1 MPNRSKGGE
10 DIGMRFGVLT
20 GLAVA
25 AAMVA
30 APTGTASADSARVDV
45 VELFTS
51 QGCSSCPD
59 ADRILGELARE
70 PGVLALSFS
79 IDYWDYLGW
88 KDTLAQPDFTARQKA
103 YAHARGDRAV
113 YTPQAVVNGLAHA
126 VGSDR
131 KDIEGVIRATKGEL
145 GPKRVALEAGR
156 SGGDIVIRA
165 GAGKPPETGAAT
177 IWLVTYEDSRT
188 VEIKRGE
195 NRGRTNT
202 YHNVVRHIEP
212 VARWTGDAVAISV
225 PMPRGKGGKCAV
237 ILQEGSPDEPG
248 AILAAVRL

>member
-1 MPNRSKGGE
+1 
-10 DIGMRFGVLT
+10 MRFGVLT
-20 GLAVA
+20 RLAWA
-25 AAMVA
+25 AAILA
-30 APTGTASADSARVDV
+30 APVGVAYADTARVDV

-51 QGCSSCPD
+51 QGCSSCPE

-70 PGVLALSFS
+70 PGVLALSYS

-131 KDIEGVIRATKGEL
+131 SDIQGVIRSTKGEL
-145 GPKRVALEAGR
+145 GAKRVSLEVDR

-165 GAGKPPETGAAT
+165 GAGSRPANGAAT
-177 IWLVTYEDSRT
+177 IWFVTYEESRT

-202 YHNVVRHIEP
+202 YYNVVRHIAP
-212 VARWTGDAVAISV
+212 VGRWSGEAVSVSV

-237 ILQEGSPDEPG
+237 ILQEGSPGEPG
-248 AILAAVRL
+248 AILAAARL

>member
-1 MPNRSKGGE
+1 
-10 DIGMRFGVLT
+10 MRFGVLT
-20 GLAVA
+20 RLAWA
-25 AAMVA
+25 AAIVA
-30 APTGTASADSARVDV
+30 APVGVAYADTTRVDV

-51 QGCSSCPD
+51 QGCSSCPE
-59 ADRILGELARE
+59 ADRILGELASE

-131 KDIEGVIRATKGEL
+131 GDIQGVIRSTTGKLDA
-145 GPKRVALEAGR
+145 KRVSLEVAR
-156 SGGDIVIRA
+156 SGGDILIHA
-165 GAGKPPETGAAT
+165 GAGKRPAAGAAT
-177 IWLVTYEDSRT
+177 IWFVTYEDSRT

-202 YHNVVRHIEP
+202 YYNVVRHIEP
-212 VARWTGDAVAISV
+212 VGRWSGEAVSVSV

-237 ILQEGSPDEPG
+237 ILQEGSPEEPG
-248 AILAAVRL
+248 AILAATRL

>member
-1 MPNRSKGGE
+1 
-10 DIGMRFGVLT
+10 MRFGVLT
-20 GLAVA
+20 GLALA
-25 AAMVA
+25 AAMLA
-30 APTGTASADSARVDV
+30 ALPGSASAQPTRIDV

-51 QGCSSCPD
+51 QGCSSCPE
-59 ADRILGELARE
+59 ADRILGELARQ
-70 PGVLALSFS
+70 PSVLALSFS

-126 VGSDR
+126 AGSDR
-131 KDIEGVIRATKGEL
+131 KTIEDMIRATGRQL
-145 GPKRVALEAGR
+145 DAQRVVLEADR
-156 SGGDIVIRA
+156 SGDDIVIRA
-165 GAGKPPETGAAT
+165 GAGKPPRTGAAT
-177 IWLVTYEDSRT
+177 IWFVTYEEQRT

-202 YHNVVRHIEP
+202 YHNVVRHIEA
-212 VARWTGDAVAISV
+212 VARWSGETVAVSV
-225 PMPRGKGGKCAV
+225 PMPRGKGSRCAV
-237 ILQEGSPDEPG
+237 ILQEGSPEEPG